1 MKKRLKVLKKILKRF
16 PSIIPVNG
24 KVPIE
29 KNWTKYCTEKR
40 SLNIDVF
47 EKYNAGL
54 PTGPSNR
61 IIVVDVDDRKE
72 MKALKEENGWKMPET
87 FTVNTGGGGRHY
99 YYQYPTD
106 GNEYGNYGYRDK
118 DSGKNVFDIKGIGGM
133 VVAPGSIH
141 PETKETYEI
150 KRDVPIA
157 PAPQWLLKLA
167 LKKDSS
173 IKPQMDNMKNDNII
187 SNFLSKLQGVE
198 QTGKNRWKAL
208 CPVHDDHEASLSI
221 SIGDDGRILIHCFAR
236 CSPENILD
244 RVGMS
249 WPDLFPKTIDRAIT
263 VIDYVR
269 ETKEPNAVYNS
280 IRVFAELTAAQLAS
294 VTQDLK
300 EILGDKLNL
309 NDFRKAVNESEGYKT
324 RNENNRPISSQII
337 AHWIRCKS

>member
-1 MKKRLKVLKKILKRF
+1 
-16 PSIIPVNG
+16 
-24 KVPIE
+24 
-29 KNWTKYCTEKR
+29 
-40 SLNIDVF
+40 
-47 EKYNAGL
+47 
-54 PTGPSNR
+54 
-61 IIVVDVDDRKE
+61 
-72 MKALKEENGWKMPET
+72 
-87 FTVNTGGGGRHY
+87 
-99 YYQYPTD
+99 
-106 GNEYGNYGYRDK
+106 
-118 DSGKNVFDIKGIGGM
+118 
-133 VVAPGSIH
+133 
-141 PETKETYEI
+141 
-150 KRDVPIA
+150 
-157 PAPQWLLKLA
+157 
-167 LKKDSS
+167 
-173 IKPQMDNMKNDNII
+173 MDNMKNDNII

-324 RNENNRPISSQII
+324 RNENNRPIIQSNNRPLDQM
-337 AHWIRCKS
+337 